1 MLSKFRTK
9 SSVNTSIASRFH
21 PTGVTAL
28 KSRAASKDK
37 SLPSFL
43 TAGIIAFDLCSHI
56 KPIAY
61 LIVGCMPKQIE
72 TQSPLWQRSSR
83 SCQDKCSKIVKLV
96 TNYKAILVRF
106 LHRSNRF
113 FTTLKHRFTQRRF
126 VYNFCPNENKPF
138 HRISTVSKHR
148 SFTNNRGSEIK
159 KWKVRRKPI
168 KTTLTSQIGSAKI
181 GYKSLLHRMTL
192 FKFNLCRDIEKNPG
206 PGARRHF
213 MN

>member
-1 MLSKFRTK
+1 MASSWSLWDVQVIWCAVIGFNWKWRNTSPLHVFSAVSWSARFFGKGKSICIKFLHGRRRKKLLSKFRTK

-28 KSRAASKDK
+28 KSRAASKHK

-83 SCQDKCSKIVKLV
+83 
-96 TNYKAILVRF
+96 VR
-106 LHRSNRF
+106 
-113 FTTLKHRFTQRRF
+113 
-126 VYNFCPNENKPF
+126 
-138 HRISTVSKHR
+138 
-148 SFTNNRGSEIK
+148 
-159 KWKVRRKPI
+159 
-168 KTTLTSQIGSAKI
+168 TS
-181 GYKSLLHRMTL
+181 
-192 FKFNLCRDIEKNPG
+192 
-206 PGARRHF
+206 
-213 MN
+213 